1 MNDYEKKNR
10 ERLITL
16 LSKLPSSECPD
27 GWESIGKFV
36 VGGLIEIGFSKNAEL
51 LLVVSSAGRGVIDCV
66 QGKKISRDDEV
77 DGEWYMPAELMCQGI
92 GPLQAEAVHIAGL
105 HGGGL
110 PTSNS
115 LGQSLEV
122 VSPEW
127 PKTNLI
133 FCAPYKSALIEGHQT
148 GCVSIASDY
157 FRAFGFSWIGN
168 SFAYA
173 TESDV
178 TIFRK
183 RSVSL

>member
-1 MNDYEKKNR
+1 MNDFEKKNR

-16 LSKLPSSECPD
+16 LSKLPPSACPD
-27 GWESIGKFV
+27 GWESIGKFA
-36 VGGLIEIGFSKNAEL
+36 VGGLAEIGFSKNAEL
-51 LLVVSSAGRGVIDCV
+51 LLVVSSAGRGVIDCIE
-66 QGKKISRDDEV
+66 GKKISRDDEV
-77 DGEWYMPAELMCQGI
+77 DGEWYLPAELKCRGI
-92 GPLQAEAVHIAGL
+92 GPLQGETIHIAGL

-115 LGQSLEV
+115 FGESLAV

-127 PKTNLI
+127 PKSNLI
-133 FCAPYKSALIEGHQT
+133 FCAPYKSALTEGHQT
-148 GCVSIASDY
+148 GCVSLASDY
-157 FRAFGFSWIGN
+157 FRTFGFSWSGN

-183 RSVSL
+183 RSVML